1 MAERKWRAVNSALFL
16 RTHPRVCGE
25 NGGVNL
31 QTIETDGSSPRVRG
45 KPHADYSAAA
55 RDRLI
60 PACAGKTAASL
71 PITRSSQAHP
81 RVCGEN
87 DATDKFQNTLKGSSP
102 RVRGKLLHD
111 CFNSSIIRL
120 IPACAGKTLR
130 LSLRWGVARAHPR
143 VCGENARSLYP
154 ITLSSGSSP
163 RVRGKLSAGRHFAG
177 QVGLIPALAGKTLWA
192 GNMFSGIWAHPRAGG
207 EGDAREVRSVPSGG
221 SSPRWRGKPY
231 LRPIK
236 HASARLIPALAGK
249 TRASGKAN

>member
-1 MAERKWRAVNSALFL
+1 M
-16 RTHPRVCGE
+16 CGE
-25 NGGVNL
+25 N
-31 QTIETDGSSPRVRG
+31 I
-45 KPHADYSAAA
+45 SASVAA
-55 RDRLI
+55 WF
-60 PACAGKTAASL
+60 AS
-71 PITRSSQAHP
+71 
-81 RVCGEN
+81 
-87 DATDKFQNTLKGSSP
+87 GSSP

-207 EGDAREVRSVPSGG
+207 ENFLMPVKMLLIVG
-221 SSPRWRGKPY
+221 SSPRWRGK
-231 LRPIK
+231 RPPARSEIK
-236 HASARLIPALAGK
+236 NGGLIPALAGK
-249 TRASGKAN
+249 TPNASFVANRSAAHPRAGGENV

>member
-1 MAERKWRAVNSALFL
+1 M
-16 RTHPRVCGE
+16 CGE
-25 NGGVNL
+25 N
-31 QTIETDGSSPRVRG
+31 
-45 KPHADYSAAA
+45 SA
-55 RDRLI
+55 
-60 PACAGKTAASL
+60 PAVIL
-71 PITRSSQAHP
+71 P
-81 RVCGEN
+81 
-87 DATDKFQNTLKGSSP
+87 
-102 RVRGKLLHD
+102 D

-207 EGDAREVRSVPSGG
+207 ENFYRFFGRRWEDG
-221 SSPRWRGKPY
+221 SSPRWRGKLTVFMIPCG
-231 LRPIK
+231 RR
-236 HASARLIPALAGK
+236 RLIPALAGK
-249 TRASGKAN
+249 TCWRHDWRASYWAHPRAGGENQGWREVV